1 MIAVLLIIG
10 ELITRGTLIIKT
22 RWREYVDEQKAKYI
36 NLVNAKKEAPG
47 YSEFN
52 IIKAPDLSL
61 LDARLVLLTQGP
73 EAVEFA
79 VDDSDGKKDFGH
91 LILRL
96 EYMWICTSF
105 VLQDGQFFFLLTYFT
120 LSILGLLISPVF
132 YSMMLLD
139 IIVSL
144 VSC

>member
-1 MIAVLLIIG
+1 M
-10 ELITRGTLIIKT
+10 
-22 RWREYVDEQKAKYI
+22 
-36 NLVNAKKEAPG
+36 VNAKKEAPG

-61 LDARLVLLTQGP
+61 LDA
-73 EAVEFA
+73 VEFA
-79 VDDSDGKKDFGH
+79 IDDSDGKKDFGH

-105 VLQDGQFFFLLTYFT
+105 ILQDGQFFFLMTYFL

-139 IIVSL
+139 IIVMFL
-144 VSC
+144 YLNLIEPVPFFEQCH

>member
-1 MIAVLLIIG
+1 MLLIVG
-10 ELITRGTLIIKT
+10 ELITRGNLIVKS
-22 RWREYVDEQKAKYI
+22 RWREFVDEQKAIYI

-73 EAVEFA
+73 EAEEFA
-79 VDDSDGKKDFGH
+79 VEDGNGKKDFGH

-96 EYMWICTSF
+96 EYMWICTRF
-105 VLQDGQFFFLLTYFT
+105 
-120 LSILGLLISPVF
+120 IL
-132 YSMMLLD
+132 
-139 IIVSL
+139 
-144 VSC
+144 